1 MGLNTSNNP
10 TLIRDQRYSAEIKEV
25 LDVALQMDSHV
36 RWVTDAD
43 FGDGNTLNIPTVGQL
58 TTRDYSEGAQITL
71 EDPATG
77 SFTLT
82 ISKYKQAGIS
92 IPDKFKDDSWWVNQA
107 TTIYKDEIMRALM
120 RQKESDIATLQGDQT
135 ASNPNTINTVDH
147 RFVSLGTSNVG
158 SLKDFRK
165 SRLAFNKANVPGGG
179 RVAFLDPNF
188 TYELSET
195 ANIIGQDV
203 YGPNNI
209 IKDGMEGST
218 AAEVV
223 ADSRIF
229 FTRMMGFDAFES
241 NVLDSAIAETIVATG
256 KESGSKTSTSANAN
270 LFLGKDALIGAM
282 RTEPDMIEYYDG
294 ATRSTVIHATFRY
307 GLKLYRPESMVVV
320 LTDE

>member
-1 MGLNTSNNP
+1 MSLNTSDNS

-25 LDVALQMDSHV
+25 LDVALQLDSHV

-58 TTRDYSEGAQITL
+58 TTRDYAEGQQITL
-71 EDPATG
+71 EDPTTG

-92 IPDKFKDDSWWVNQA
+92 IPDKFKKDSWWVNQA
-107 TTIYKDEIMRALM
+107 TMIYKDEIMRALL
-120 RQKESDIATLQGDQT
+120 RQKESDIATLQASQT
-135 ASNPNTINTVDH
+135 ASNPNTVNGVNH
-147 RFVSLGTSNVG
+147 RWVSLGTSNVG

-165 SRLAFNKANVPGGG
+165 ARLAMNKANVPGGG
-179 RVAFLDPNF
+179 RMAFLDPSF

-195 ANIIGQDV
+195 ANIVGQDV
-203 YGPNNI
+203 YGPNKI
-209 IKDGMEGST
+209 IADGMTGPT
-218 AAEVV
+218 AMEAV

-229 FTRMMGFDAFES
+229 FSRLMGFDAYES
-241 NVLDSAIAETIVATG
+241 NVLDTSLAETIVATG
-256 KESGSKTSTSANAN
+256 KEAGSKTSTSAYGN
-270 LFLGKDALIGAM
+270 LFVGKDAFIGAI

-294 ATRSTVIHATFRY
+294 GTRSTVIHATFRY
-307 GLKLYRPESMVVV
+307 GLKLYRPESLVVV

>member
-1 MGLNTSNNP
+1 MGLNTSDNA

-25 LDVALQMDSHV
+25 LDVALQLDSHV
-36 RWVTDAD
+36 RWVPDAD
-43 FGDGNTLNIPTVGQL
+43 FGDGNTLNIPTTGQL
-58 TTRDYSEGAQITL
+58 TARDYSEGAQITL
-71 EDPATG
+71 EDPTTG

-82 ISKYKQAGIS
+82 ISEYKQAGIS
-92 IPDKFKDDSWWVNQA
+92 IPDKFVNDSWYVNQA
-107 TTIYKDEIMRALM
+107 ITIYKDEIMRSLM
-120 RQKESDIATLQGDQT
+120 RQKESDIATLQASQT
-135 ASNPNTINTVDH
+135 ASNPNTINGVDH

-165 SRLAFNKANVPGGG
+165 ARLAFNKANVPGGG
-179 RVAFLDPNF
+179 RTAFLDPSF

-209 IKDGMEGST
+209 VKDGMEGST

-229 FTRMMGFDAFES
+229 FAKLMGFDAFES
-241 NVLDSAIAETIVATG
+241 NVLDSEINETIVATG
-256 KESGSKTSTSANAN
+256 KESGSKTSTSAFGNI
-270 LFLGKDALIGAM
+270 FVGKDAFIGAM
-282 RTEPDMIEYYDG
+282 RTTPDMIEWYDG
-294 ATRSTVIHATFRY
+294 KTRSTVLHATFRY
-307 GLKLYRPESMVVV
+307 GVKLFRPESLVTV